1 MSVTGMGDPWSGA
14 EKGREGPMTE
24 RGIPRLAVQRPC
36 TTGPV
41 SPFRIGDP
49 RELGR
54 APLSPYATPPIDPE
68 VLFSR

>member
-1 MSVTGMGDPWSGA
+1 
-14 EKGREGPMTE
+14 MTE